1 MLSPAAKHRLT
12 AQTGQAVPLAPS
24 AGNTHQNLWLAQ
36 FDAEL
41 SQMSH
46 IKSRTRRIKAKQQV
60 LARYQDWLEALI
72 ECTDWTR
79 RQKNMFVWLL
89 VWHLDVGDWRHGL
102 DLARFALNAGFTAP
116 KEFARNL
123 AETVCEEITNG
134 ILKADVCH
142 NHLVLLDDLAALV
155 ESQDMADQITA
166 KLLKARAL
174 ARIPLEPEKARELL
188 LQALELDPKSGVKRH
203 LKAVDAI
210 TQPKP
215 EREPAI
221 NLKEFSLS
229 ANAAAKLANMT
240 TPTFLRHAKK
250 HPDLLQRVEIPVGN
264 RNYYRFNPKQVRAYL
279 RQNLVKD

>member
-1 MLSPAAKHRLT
+1 MLSPAAQHRLT

-24 AGNTHQNLWLAQ
+24 AGNTHQNIWLAQ
-36 FDAEL
+36 FDSEL

-60 LARYQDWLEALI
+60 LARHQEWLEAFI

-89 VWHLDVGDWRHGL
+89 VWHLDVSDWRRGL

-116 KEFARNL
+116 KDFARNL
-123 AETVCEEITNG
+123 AETVCEEITSG
-134 ILKADVCH
+134 ILKADACH
-142 NHLVLLDDLAALV
+142 NHLALLDELAALV

-188 LQALELDPKSGVKRH
+188 LQALELDPKSCVKRH
-203 LKAVDAI
+203 LKAVDAL

-215 EREPAI
+215 AREPAI

-240 TPTFLRHAKK
+240 APTFLRHAKK
-250 HPDLLQRVEIPVGN
+250 HPNLLQRVEIPVGN